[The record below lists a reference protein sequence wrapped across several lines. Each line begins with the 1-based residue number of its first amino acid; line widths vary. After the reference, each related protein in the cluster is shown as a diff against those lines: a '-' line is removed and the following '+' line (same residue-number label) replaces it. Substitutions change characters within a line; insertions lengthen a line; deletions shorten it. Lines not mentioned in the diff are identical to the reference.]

1 MKLVTENIDF
11 KDYVSLTAAFSFKK
25 VKPELTIQ
33 ENSLKIDIL
42 GQTYY
47 DYLTTDPNPALP
59 AEQEEKRQEI
69 IDKCRTIIIN
79 KAFGNALDIIQVSI
93 SDTGVQRNEDS
104 AKKSA
109 YRYQKEEARQYLL
122 KNALI
127 ATDQLLV
134 MLSGENNW
142 DDTIIK
148 SYSLL
153 ISGFK
158 QFDDLASISGSPL
171 TFQALRQYLDYIE
184 NTTIVDEVGFEFLEN
199 IATKEEP
206 NSDEKTVL
214 KYLRVALANLTLAE
228 AMKHLPIIIENDA
241 ISVVSKSAE
250 GETKTPVNPDLF
262 RMKHSSLLAIGNNS
276 LQRAKRYL
284 DSNAKETLFPI
295 YYESDYYTPIGG
307 DSSHE
312 QNEDSNIYLG

>member
-11 KDYVSLTAAFSFKK
+11 KDYVSLTAAFTFKK

-42 GQTYY
+42 GQIYY
-47 DYLTTDPNPALP
+47 DYLTNDPNPALP

-79 KAFGNALDIIQVSI
+79 KTFGTAIDIIQVSI
-93 SDTGVQRNEDS
+93 SDTGVQRNEDTS
-104 AKKSA
+104 KKSA

-134 MLSGENNW
+134 MLSGEGNW
-142 DDTIIK
+142 DNSIIK

-153 ISGFK
+153 ISDYK
-158 QFDDLASISGSPL
+158 KFDDLASISGSPL

-214 KYLRVALANLTLAE
+214 KHLRVALANLTLAE

-241 ISVVSKSAE
+241 ISVVSKSSE
-250 GETKTPVNPDLF
+250 GESKTPVNPDLF
-262 RMKHSSLLAIGNNS
+262 RMKHNSLMAIGNNS
-276 LQRAKRYL
+276 LHIAKRYL
-284 DSNAKETLFPI
+284 DSNAKETLFQI

-307 DSSHE
+307 DSSYE